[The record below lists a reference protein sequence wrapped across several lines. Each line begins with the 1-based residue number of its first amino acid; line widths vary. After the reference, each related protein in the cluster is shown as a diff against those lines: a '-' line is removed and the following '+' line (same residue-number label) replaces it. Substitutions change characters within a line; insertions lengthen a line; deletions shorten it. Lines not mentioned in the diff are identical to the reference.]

1 MLKVVTAVSLSRLQ
15 CFYTMRDEMDQFL
28 KGWKVRSIE
37 VLPEKQGVEVIFQV
51 EGHDPVRFRTRK
63 FGIGRRG
70 AKSAALA
77 KFAAQAGYGSLEDV
91 FTYVSGL
98 PSDMVGGSRSK
109 AVPWSWRPARF
120 PTG

>member
-15 CFYTMRDEMDQFL
+15 CFYTVRDEMDQFL
-28 KGWKVRSIE
+28 RGWKVRSIE
-37 VLPEKQGVEVIFQV
+37 VLPKKQGVEVTFQI

-77 KFAAQAGYGSLEDV
+77 KFAAQAGYGTVEALFHYLSSV
-91 FTYVSGL
+91 PT
-98 PSDMVGGSRSK
+98 DMVGNI
-109 AVPWSWRPARF
+109 F
-120 PTG
+120 PT

>member
-1 MLKVVTAVSLSRLQ
+1 MT
-15 CFYTMRDEMDQFL
+15 DQFL

-77 KFAAQAGYGSLEDV
+77 KFAAQAGYGTVEDV
-91 FTYVSGL
+91 YTFVSGL
-98 PSDMVGGSRSK
+98 PSDLVGGIFQTGPLGVEAEAPPALRCVWPEV
-109 AVPWSWRPARF
+109 AVA
-120 PTG
+120 